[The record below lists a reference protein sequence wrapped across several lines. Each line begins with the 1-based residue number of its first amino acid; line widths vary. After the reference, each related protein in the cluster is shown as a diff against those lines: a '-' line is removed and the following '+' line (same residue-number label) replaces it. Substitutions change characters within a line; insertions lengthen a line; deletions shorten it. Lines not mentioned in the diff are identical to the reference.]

1 MFIDLLI
8 VLSILI
14 VAIIAAHFT
23 GRERH
28 EIHMRRFFDE

>member
-1 MFIDLLI
+1 MWVDLLI
-8 VLSILI
+8 VLGILI
-14 VAIIAAHFT
+14 VGIVAALYT